1 MSLEDIFFKLMNKQ
15 VYRKTM
21 ENVQK
26 AIYEFWHDYIK
37 PKYEEI
43 AQLCYMD
50 TVSFLFHIKA

>member
-1 MSLEDIFFKLMNKQ
+1 MNKQ
-15 VYRKTM
+15 VYGKTM

-26 AIYEFWHDYIK
+26 AIYEFCYDYIK

>member
-1 MSLEDIFFKLMNKQ
+1 MNKQ
-15 VYRKTM
+15 VYGKTM

-26 AIYEFWHDYIK
+26 AIYEFCYDYIK
-37 PKYEEI
+37 PKYEGI